1 MCLGVWGVNVLV
13 GKDIN
18 IYWNT
23 QQCVCVC
30 VCVGDLDINNKNY
43 LHLMS

>member
-1 MCLGVWGVNVLV
+1 VVV
-13 GKDIN
+13 GKDRT

-30 VCVGDLDINNKNY
+30 VCVGDLDINNKDY
-43 LHLMS
+43 VHLVS